1 MGQFRISDRART
13 DIIDIWFYMAAD
25 SADSADRLNA
35 RFYDEFTTLSR
46 HPLMGRSRP
55 ELAPDLRSF
64 PVGNYVIFYRPLEN
78 GIEVMRVLSTAR
90 DIDTLFQKV

>member
-1 MGQFRISDRART
+1 MGQFRISDRARA
-13 DIIDIWFYMAAD
+13 DLVAIWSYIAAHSVD
-25 SADSADRLNA
+25 SAERLNA

-55 ELAPDLRSF
+55 ELAPELRSF
-64 PVGNYVIFYRPLEN
+64 PVGNYIIFYRPLQN

-90 DIDTLFQKV
+90 DIDTLFQEI

>member
-1 MGQFRISDRART
+1 MGQFRISDRARA
-13 DIIDIWFYMAAD
+13 DLIDIWFYIAAD
-25 SADSADRLNA
+25 SVDSANRLNA

-55 ELAPDLRSF
+55 ELAPDLRGF
-64 PVGNYVIFYRPLEN
+64 PVGNYIIFYRPLEN